1 MIPKNLVRQ
10 IESHASQLMQDVLD
24 NVARDPRTVNYAQLP
39 ESEVRQAVQS
49 VLENLGEWLTSRR
62 AGAIVNYYRK
72 VGRKRRHSGIR
83 VSEMFAA
90 FGLVKRALQD
100 FIRKS
105 MLAGPDEIA
114 MESELILAVDEFF
127 DSACY
132 GAALGHEDAE
142 SAASADHEP
151 APEVTA
157 AYAARAKAAA
167 FGVEDWDPTS
177 RAGDIGEH
185 GG

>member
-10 IESHASQLMQDVLD
+10 IESHASQLMQDVLES
-24 NVARDPRTVNYAQLP
+24 VARDPRTANYARLP
-39 ESEVRQAVQS
+39 ESEMQQAVQS
-49 VLENLGEWLTSRR
+49 VLENLGEWLSSRR

-90 FGLVKRALQD
+90 FGLVKRVLQQ
-100 FIRKS
+100 FIRRS
-105 MLAGPDEIA
+105 MLAGPEEIA

-142 SAASADHEP
+142 SAASADHQP
-151 APEVTA
+151 APEVSAEYT
-157 AYAARAKAAA
+157 AKAEAA
-167 FGVEDWDPTS
+167 SISSAEWDPTS

>member
-1 MIPKNLVRQ
+1 MIPRNLVRQ
-10 IESHASQLMQDVLD
+10 IESHAAQLMQDIIE
-24 NVARDPRTVNYAQLP
+24 NVARDPRTANYAQLP
-39 ESEVRQAVQS
+39 EGEMRQAVQS
-49 VLENLGEWLTSRR
+49 VLENLGEWLSSRR

-90 FGLVKRALQD
+90 FGLVKRSLNE

-105 MLAGPDEIA
+105 MLASSEEIA

-142 SAASADHEP
+142 VAASSDHAP

-157 AYAARAKAAA
+157 DYAAKAKAAA
-167 FGVEDWDPTS
+167 VSAAGWDPTS
-177 RAGDIGEH
+177 RAGDVGET

>member
-1 MIPKNLVRQ
+1 MIPKNLVQQ
-10 IESHASQLMQDVLD
+10 IESHAEQLTQDVMES
-24 NVARDPRTVNYAQLP
+24 VRRDPRTANYAELP
-39 ESEVRQAVQS
+39 EGEMRQAVRS
-49 VLENLGEWLTSRR
+49 VLENLGEWLSSRR
-62 AGAIVNYYRK
+62 AGAIENHYRK
-72 VGRKRRHSGIR
+72 VGSRRRHSGIL

-90 FGLVKRALQD
+90 FGLVKRTLQE
-100 FIRKS
+100 FIRRS
-105 MLAGPDEIA
+105 MQAGPAEIA

-142 SAASADHEP
+142 SAASTDHDP

-157 AYAARAKAAA
+157 AYAAKAKAATIST
-167 FGVEDWDPTS
+167 EEWDPTS
-177 RAGDIGEH
+177 RAGEVGEH